1 LWDVTHNI
9 GYVQI
14 GISHDTGEFAC
25 DSVRYWWNTYPA
37 FLTNLIENLIWRLKV
52 GGFKK

>member
-1 LWDVTHNI
+1 MAEERDK
-9 GYVQI
+9 
-14 GISHDTGEFAC
+14 
-25 DSVRYWWNTYPA
+25 WWEDEREIAELIWCAAHLHHIIPA